1 MIRPLA
7 DNSLIKFEVS
17 PGSAIAP
24 LHLGRNQTLRSV
36 LFHFREFLTFA
47 ACFPSAV
54 RVLFGKCFRVCFRFA
69 VLIAF
74 LMFFLAA
81 LRCLRLAIKFLLESS
96 YHWIISAR
104 SRGRSHIISSVVNRA
119 ILSPV
124 RIFLRRGSA
133 DR

>member
-54 RVLFGKCFRVCFRFA
+54 RVLFGKCFKLCFRFA
-69 VLIAF
+69 ALTAF
-74 LMFFLAA
+74 AMFFLAA
-81 LRCLRLAIKFLLESS
+81 LRCLRLAIKFLLESG
-96 YHWIISAR
+96 YHWIILSAIT
-104 SRGRSHIISSVVNRA
+104 G
-119 ILSPV
+119 PTK
-124 RIFLRRGSA
+124 
-133 DR
+133 